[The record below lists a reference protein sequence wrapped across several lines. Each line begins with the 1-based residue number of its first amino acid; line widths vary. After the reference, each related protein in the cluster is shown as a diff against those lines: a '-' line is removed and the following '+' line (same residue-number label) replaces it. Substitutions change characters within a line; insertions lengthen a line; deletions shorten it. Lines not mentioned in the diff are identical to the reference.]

1 MKEINQKHINTL
13 IETRINGNSLNC
25 CKHYQELLKK
35 ITKADLALHV
45 SRWGDGEIKLYGS
58 KAEIIEQMKD
68 HYTWWQVDL

>member
-25 CKHYQELLKK
+25 CSHYLQLLKK

-45 SRWGDGEIKLYGS
+45 ARWGDDGIKLYGT
-58 KAEIIEQMKD
+58 KAQIIEQMKD
-68 HYTWWQVDL
+68 HYIWWQVDL